1 MHCVLPL
8 HLIWML
14 CITFCRSVVG
24 LQKSNQFV
32 HAIIMYVSEISYLF
46 WSCVMSGEYL
56 TCETVCFFIW
66 QFHPPPP
73 PPNTHPFL
81 IVVNQNMLVFMCCR
95 SLKCRCSNCTKLS
108 GICLRN
114 LSFQMTQGTN
124 NRSLKQ
130 ALKINNKYLLL
141 IVVSGQYE
149 YRQHELYSVW
159 CRPWKL
165 TMEIEIILVSKSY
178 FWVVFFKVM
187 SHTKQ
192 LSNS

>member
-8 HLIWML
+8 YLIWMH

-66 QFHPPPP
+66 QFHTPH
-73 PPNTHPFL
+73 NPFL
-81 IVVNQNMLVFMCCR
+81 IVVNHNMLVFMCCR

-108 GICLRN
+108 CLEYICALCLSQCRKGRTIEVQSRHSRLNITFTSKRDVWTVWEQATWALLN
-114 LSFQMTQGTN
+114 LM
-124 NRSLKQ
+124 
-130 ALKINNKYLLL
+130 
-141 IVVSGQYE
+141 
-149 YRQHELYSVW
+149 
-159 CRPWKL
+159 
-165 TMEIEIILVSKSY
+165 
-178 FWVVFFKVM
+178 
-187 SHTKQ
+187 
-192 LSNS
+192 